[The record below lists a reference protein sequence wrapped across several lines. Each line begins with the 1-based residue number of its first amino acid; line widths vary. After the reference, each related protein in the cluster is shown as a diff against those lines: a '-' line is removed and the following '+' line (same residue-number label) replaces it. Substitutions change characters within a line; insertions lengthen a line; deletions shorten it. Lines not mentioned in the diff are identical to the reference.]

1 MTRPEGSQ
9 PDQHLVAVEAAL
21 APHIVDLL
29 DTAGI
34 AAATTTVRD
43 GGEEWTAIAVA
54 AADVERARA
63 TLDLVLPGLL
73 AEAAEDAAAD
83 DRGTPLSDRLIR
95 RSDWTTDADASAAHG
110 PMAEPRPRPRLLDGR
125 DAFAQAVGAGA
136 TEAAEPAVDDGDF
149 IPPEPPP
156 IPRGDTVSRFAWLGA
171 VGGPILMVLTALLD
185 LPSPVA
191 ALGLAGFVA
200 GFGVLVAR
208 MPDRARTDDGW
219 DDGAVL

>member
-1 MTRPEGSQ
+1 MMSDSRTSQ
-9 PDQHLVAVEAAL
+9 PNQHLVAVEADL
-21 APHIVDLL
+21 APHVVDLL

-34 AAATTTVRD
+34 AAATAPVR
-43 GGEEWTAIAVA
+43 ESHRELVAITVA
-54 AADVERARA
+54 ARDQERARA

-73 AEAAEDAAAD
+73 EDGAEEPVEDAAARD
-83 DRGTPLSDRLIR
+83 HGSPLAGRLIR
-95 RSDWTTDADASAAHG
+95 RSDWTTDADDA
-110 PMAEPRPRPRLLDGR
+110 PPERRPAPRLIDGR
-125 DAFAQAVGAGA
+125 RAFAEAVGA
-136 TEAAEPAVDDGDF
+136 AAASSADEPDEDDDF

-156 IPRGDTVSRFAWLGA
+156 IPRGDTISRFAWLGA
-171 VGGPILMVLTALLD
+171 VCGPILMVLTALID

-191 ALGLAGFVA
+191 AIGLAGFVT